1 MVFIYER
8 VRSMNKLLQSS
19 KLFLKRNGATI
30 LTVVGS
36 VGVVATTIAAVKA
49 TPKALTLLEHAKEEK
64 GEELTTFEQIKVAG
78 PVYIPTAALGVTT
91 VTCILGV
98 NILNKRAQASLVS
111 AYALLDQTYKE
122 YKEKVKELY
131 GEDSDILVR
140 AEIAK
145 DHLKESDVEYEDNR
159 LLFYD
164 EYSKQY
170 FNRTMEE
177 VLKAE
182 YLLNRNL
189 SCHGYACLN
198 EFYDLLKLPQTDFGD
213 ILGWHADSVQVTQW
227 YIWIEF
233 YHRKV
238 ELEDGMEC
246 YILEISTEPVP
257 NFEDF

>member
-1 MVFIYER
+1 
-8 VRSMNKLLQSS
+8 MNKLLQSS

-36 VGVVATTIAAVKA
+36 AGVLATTVAAVKA
-49 TPKALTLLEHAKEEK
+49 TPKALSLLERAKEEK
-64 GEELTTFEQIKVAG
+64 GEELTTFERVKVAG
-78 PVYIPTAALGVTT
+78 PAYIPTVALGATT
-91 VTCILGV
+91 IACVFGA
-98 NILNKRAQASLVS
+98 NILNKRAQASLAS

-131 GEDSDILVR
+131 GENADSLVR
-140 AEIAK
+140 EEIAK
-145 DHLKESDVEYEDNR
+145 DHLKESDIEYEDDK

-182 YLLNRNL
+182 YLLNRDL
-189 SCHGYACLN
+189 SYHGYAYLN
-198 EFYDLLKLPQTDFGD
+198 EFYNLLKLPQTDFGD
-213 ILGWHADSVQVTQW
+213 ILGWNACIVYDMQW
-227 YIWIEF
+227 YAWIEF
-233 YHRKV
+233 NHRKV

-246 YILEISTEPVP
+246 YILEILTEPIP
-257 NFEDF
+257 DFEDY